1 MSRKKTPE
9 ELSLE
14 GKKCLEK
21 GDFRVAERLFAR
33 ALAAEDHPAHRNNL
47 ATVLF
52 YAGELERA
60 LAVLEPYLEDGDPL
74 KVNPYS
80 YALASRI
87 HSARGEKEKARVRLT
102 EAVQK
107 YEELRLAA
115 RGRLSPP
122 EERNIREYTVII
134 MEAAADL
141 EDHRLVFEL
150 YRRWETD
157 HVSYQ
162 NKHLAAV
169 ACFNLGRYKRAAGL
183 WASIG
188 HVHDIYSHLQ
198 GIALL
203 AEQGTIPPFTLAYD
217 LPNPEKV
224 INMLRKAGVA
234 PEEQEHLFMHSHVRL
249 FSLIMLLQRENPA
262 ENTYAAYHLVF
273 FGGEWGKKLGFS
285 ILNSPVFSTEAK
297 MGAAQALMARGILK
311 EGDPVP
317 MYVEGERRLVQ
328 LVTSEAVLHYDQ
340 KLHELVRRARAL
352 RKAGKLDEAIEL
364 LEDLWVKKKK
374 LYPPALLELAECLC
388 HQRKHQEARRI
399 MDILKDILPDNPVTL
414 YNSCVLHL
422 EMGNA
427 AAAREDLDAL
437 KELDREALEELGKD
451 YQEQLALLETKVG
464 LAERIEL
471 LSNPS
476 IIEGVVQYVEE
487 EEKRREVEEKP
498 LSIDVPLSR
507 GLKNMPVH
515 WLEAALLSFGLA
527 PARIRRE
534 KERQLKEFLSNRENL
549 ARVVQALEEKEKEL
563 LEYLLARGG
572 FSRLN
577 AVTRKFGSMEG
588 DGFFWNE
595 KPPSSPLGVL
605 WSRALVMVGKAVL
618 EGRNCRVAV
627 IPADLRP
634 LLREILAHSAGP
646 ASFSKST

>member
-1 MSRKKTPE
+1 MSRRKTPDV
-9 ELSLE
+9 LSLE

-21 GDFRVAERLFAR
+21 GDFRAAERLFAR
-33 ALAAEDHPAHRNNL
+33 ALAAEEHPAHRNNL
-47 ATVLF
+47 AAALF

-60 LAVLEPYLEDGDPL
+60 LAVLEPYLKDGDPL

-87 HSARGEKEKARVRLT
+87 HSARGEKDKARARLD

-107 YEELRLAA
+107 YEELRAAA
-115 RGRLSPP
+115 RRRLPP
-122 EERNIREYTVII
+122 HEVRAFGEYTVII
-134 MEAAADL
+134 MQAAADL
-141 EDHRLVFEL
+141 EDHRLVFNL
-150 YRRWETD
+150 YRRWEMD
-157 HVSYQ
+157 HVSHQ

-169 ACFNLGRYKRAAGL
+169 ACFNLGRYKRAASL

-188 HVHDIYSHLQ
+188 YVHDIYSRLQ

-203 AEQGTIPPFTLAYD
+203 VEQGTIPPFTLAYD
-217 LPNPEKV
+217 LPEPEKV
-224 INMLRKAGVA
+224 ITLLKKSAATPAER
-234 PEEQEHLFMHSHVRL
+234 ESLLMHSHVRL
-249 FSLIMLLQRENPA
+249 FSLVMLLQKEKPG
-262 ENTYAAYHLVF
+262 ENTHAAYHLVF
-273 FGGEWGKKLGFS
+273 YGGEWGKKLGFS

-328 LVTSEAVLHYDQ
+328 LITSEAVLQYDQ
-340 KLHELVRRARAL
+340 ELDELTRRAEAL

-388 HQRKHQEARRI
+388 YQRKHQEARRI
-399 MDILKDILPDNPVTL
+399 MDMLKDILPDNPVIL

-427 AAAREDLDAL
+427 AAAREDLEAL
-437 KELDREALEELGKD
+437 KELDKETLAELDKN
-451 YQEQLALLETKVG
+451 YRKQLDLLETQVE

-471 LSNPS
+471 LKDPS
-476 IIEGVVQYVEE
+476 LIDGLVQYIAEK
-487 EEKRREVEEKP
+487 KRREVEEKP
-498 LSIDVPLSR
+498 LPIDVPLSR

-515 WLEAALLSFGLA
+515 WLEAALLSCGIE
-527 PARIRRE
+527 PARLRRE
-534 KERQLKEFLSNRENL
+534 KEKQLRGFLSTRENL
-549 ARVVQALEEKEKEL
+549 ARMVQSLGEKERGL
-563 LEYLLARGG
+563 LEYLLERGG

-577 AVTRKFGSMEG
+577 AVTRRFGSLEG
-588 DGFFWNE
+588 DGFFWAE
-595 KPPSSPLGVL
+595 KPPSPPLGVL
-605 WSRALVMVGKAVL
+605 WSRALVLVGKAVL
-618 EGRNCRVAV
+618 GGRNCRVAV

-634 LLREILAHSAGP
+634 LLREVLASGV
-646 ASFSKST
+646 T